1 MNYISLFSSGGVG
14 CYGFKEVGFE
24 CVATVEFL
32 EKRLQIQKYN
42 NKCQNENGYICG
54 DLNKDEIKNKIYSLV
69 KNEID
74 VIIATP
80 PCQGMSV
87 ANHKKNE
94 KDRKRNSLVVT
105 SIEIVKNIKPKFFIF
120 ENVRAFLNTICDD
133 LDNKE
138 KTIKEAIKNN
148 LAGKYNILY
157 KVINF
162 SEYQANSSRTRTLV
176 IGVKKDLKNITP
188 YSIFPDKSQP
198 KKLKEIISDL
208 PSLQTMG
215 EICKNDIF
223 HSYRKFDKKM
233 LEWIKD
239 IKEGESAFNNTIPT
253 KIPHRIINGE
263 IVFNK
268 NKNGDKYKRCEWEK
282 VAPCIHTRNDI
293 LASQN
298 TIHPTDNRVF
308 SIRELMRMMNIPYSF
323 KWSDKNLE
331 ELNNLPFE
339 EKEKFL
345 KKEELKIRQCIGEAV
360 PTIIFSQIA
369 KKIKNLP
376 KPLSI
381 TKIKEI
387 IKKENLIK
395 IENIFKFIEKK
406 EFDLPNLMRI
416 LELANINR
424 VEKSAYFTR
433 DDIVFNVVEKL
444 PEFKNKKIL
453 KILEP
458 SVGIGHF
465 LPYLFKKYENIK
477 KVKLDVIDIDE
488 NSLIILKKLLEYI
501 KIPSNFEINFIHS
514 DFLNYQFKSSYD
526 LIVGN
531 PPYKKVSKTNL
542 FAEFIKKSLDLTNY
556 LSFIVPKSLL
566 NTPEFDELRNKIK
579 HNIYSITDFGE
590 KAFDGVKIETI
601 NFMLSKEK
609 YDEIEIESFITNQSF
624 IQKKEYIFNFP
635 YWLIYRNEEFDKVY
649 NNLELDIFD
658 AFRDRQITK
667 KHLKSNGKYR
677 VLKARNIGNNEII
690 DIENYDCYIDD
701 ISKFSIK
708 KFLNKDVILIPNLTY
723 YPRATFLPKNTI
735 CDGSVAILS
744 PKKEVTNKDLE
755 YFSSDE
761 FRKYYKIARNYGTR
775 SLNIDRNSVY
785 FFGIKKDEN
794 ERKNYRLF

>member
-1 MNYISLFSSGGVG
+1 LNYISLFSSAGVG
-14 CYGFKEVGFE
+14 CFGFKEEGFE
-24 CVATVEFL
+24 CKATVELL
-32 EKRLQIQKYN
+32 EKRLKIQKYN
-42 NKCQNENGYICG
+42 NKCKNPNSYICG
-54 DLNKDEIKNKIYSLV
+54 DLSKNEIKETLYSIIDE
-69 KNEID
+69 KID

-94 KDRKRNSLVVT
+94 KDKKRNSLVVT
-105 SIEIVKNIKPKFFIF
+105 SIEIVKKVEPKFFIF

-138 KTIKEAIKNN
+138 KTIKEAIKDN

-176 IGVKKDLKNITP
+176 IGVRKDLKNITP
-188 YSIFPDKSQP
+188 YSIFPNKSEPQ
-198 KKLKEIISDL
+198 KLKDIILDL
-208 PSLQTMG
+208 PSLKQMG
-215 EICKNDIF
+215 EICENDIF

-239 IKEGESAFNNTIPT
+239 IKEGQSAFDNKIPT
-253 KIPHRIINGE
+253 KIPHKVVNGE

-268 NKNGDKYKRCEWEK
+268 NKNGDKYKRCEWGK

-308 SIRELMRMMNIPYSF
+308 SIRELMRMMNIPDNF
-323 KWSDKNLE
+323 KWSEKSLE

-345 KKEELKIRQCIGEAV
+345 KKEELNIRQCIGEAV

-369 KKIKNLP
+369 KKIKNLA
-376 KPLSI
+376 KPLNLS
-381 TKIKEI
+381 KIKEI
-387 IKKENLIK
+387 IKNLKTKDDITNFIK
-395 IENIFKFIEKK
+395 KQ
-406 EFDLPNLMRI
+406 EFDLANMMRI

-444 PEFKNKKIL
+444 PDFKNKKTL

-465 LPYLFKKYENIK
+465 LPYLFRKYENIK
-477 KVKLDVIDIDE
+477 KVELDVIDIDE
-488 NSLIILKKLLEYI
+488 NSLYILKQLLEII
-501 KIPSNFEINFIHS
+501 KIPSNFKITFINS
-514 DFLNYQFKSSYD
+514 DFLNYEFNKKYD

-531 PPYKKVSKTNL
+531 PPYKKVSNTNL
-542 FAEFIKKSLDLTNY
+542 FAEFIKKSLNLTNY

-566 NTPEFDELRNKIK
+566 NTPEFNYLRELIK
-579 HNIYSITDFGE
+579 ENIYSITDFAE

-601 NFMLSKEK
+601 NFILSKEK
-609 YDEIEIESFITNQSF
+609 YEEIEIESFITNQ
-624 IQKKEYIFNFP
+624 IIKQKKEYIFNFP
-635 YWLIYRNEEFDKVY
+635 YWLIYRNSEFDKVY
-649 NNLELDIFD
+649 NKLELGVFD
-658 AFRDRQITK
+658 VFRDRQITK
-667 KHLKSNGKYR
+667 KHLQTKGKYR
-677 VLKARNIGNNEII
+677 VLKARNIGNNKII
-690 DIENYDCYIDD
+690 DIENYDCYIDN
-701 ISKFSIK
+701 IEKFSIK
-708 KFLNKDVILIPNLTY
+708 KFLNKKVVLVPNLTY
-723 YPRATFLPKNTI
+723 YPRGVFLPKNSI
-735 CDGSVAILS
+735 CDGSVAILI
-744 PKKEVTNKDLE
+744 PKKEIKEKDLE
-755 YFSSDE
+755 YFSSEE
-761 FRKYYKIARNYGTR
+761 FRNYYKIARNYGTR
-775 SLNIDRNSVY
+775 SLNIDSNSVY
-785 FFGIKKDEN
+785 FFGILKGDN